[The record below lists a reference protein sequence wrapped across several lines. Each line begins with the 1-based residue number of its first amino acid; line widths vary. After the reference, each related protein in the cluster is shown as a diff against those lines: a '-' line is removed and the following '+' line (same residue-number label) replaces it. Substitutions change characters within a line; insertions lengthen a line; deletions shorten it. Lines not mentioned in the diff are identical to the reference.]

1 MTDSLNLVMNWM
13 NSLTSGSDYLDTGQA
28 SLQGSAGHLHF
39 LFPRDSWD
47 FAESQK
53 GGNSMQE
60 GSI

>member
-1 MTDSLNLVMNWM
+1 M

-28 SLQGSAGHLHF
+28 SIQGSAGHLHF

-47 FAESQK
+47 FGESQK